1 MYTWNFQYISKN
13 RLAEALEQLRLND
26 HKGDVLIRI
35 HTAIHIGDEAVDL
48 ARFIKNIIP
57 KAKIFGTST
66 SAVISWGQ
74 LLPNRCV
81 VSVTATEDV
90 RVNTYMTATLD
101 EVTGQPMDPDVLC
114 RRIKYETVFDDTKL
128 LLTFLTRKYIELNSF
143 IDKCNDAFPGVQMV
157 GGLAN
162 TGDLSM
168 KRFLDSG
175 FVFNENGWS
184 DSAIIVASFGGAKLE
199 CMSSY
204 ATGVQPFG
212 EECEVTDT
220 FAHSILTLNG
230 KDAAKEYILGVGED
244 LRDKAELASLFP
256 YAYSDAGNVPVFVR
270 FSRDESIEDLY
281 PKDQPL
287 YRNEYDSHPDLDTTK
302 GRELLSAYQKV
313 SVGRKL
319 RRAFIYDRQVIAD
332 NRSMFRKVENFKK
345 AETLFSYSCIVRSMI
360 YSNCVKWEL
369 SAYANSNISGC
380 ITEGEIVCVDGR
392 NTLANCSFVIS
403 VFGEREEAQEYNPYV
418 FSHTE
423 SLSQDNKIL
432 LNYLL
437 DVESYLEKNNKDE
450 AASNLREFVKDCE
463 SKLLFSEEDEIPNA
477 AALSMDIKLGGYDR
491 VCMISVSGV
500 AGMKAVFSE
509 ELVNLTR
516 RDLISK
522 CSGYAKSKGYRVYM
536 IDEWQLAIAET
547 SYKVTL
553 SGFTADMEKLQ
564 RDLFEYSEDHI
575 AIVPMF
581 CLIDGCTEENLDSL
595 YYKARIDMAN
605 KNVQFIVVNA
615 LDTKLDVDSILERY
629 HIVNVIKYAID
640 NDKVIPYF
648 QGIYDNRTNSIHHYE
663 SLMRLQD
670 ETGKIYYPGSFLDVA
685 RSYGLL
691 YDALSRKMIEK
702 VFDKFKDIEDKSVSM
717 NVSIRDIKDKEMSEF
732 IFDSLASVAH
742 PENFVFEI
750 LENED
755 IDDYNLMMAFV
766 DRIHDLGGK
775 ISIDDFGSGFSN
787 LQHIAEIHSDFIKI
801 DGSIVKRCHENVESE
816 HLVALITYWKKLG
829 DDRVKIVAEFV
840 ENQEIQDVLLK
851 YNIDFS
857 QGYLFSKPSPELM
870 E

>member
-35 HTAIHIGDEAVDL
+35 HTAIHVGDEAVDL

-81 VSVTATEDV
+81 ISVTATEDV
-90 RVNTYMTATLD
+90 RVMTYMTPACD
-101 EVTGQPMDPDVLC
+101 ETTGHPLDPDVLC

-143 IDKCNDAFPGVQMV
+143 IDRCNDAFPGVQMV

-162 TGDLSM
+162 TGDNSM
-168 KRFLDSG
+168 KRFLESG

-184 DSAIIVASFGGAKLE
+184 DSSIIVASFGGAKLE

-220 FAHSILTLNG
+220 FAHTILSLDG
-230 KDAAKEYILGVGED
+230 KDAAQEYIMGVGND
-244 LRDKAELASLFP
+244 LRDRADIASLFP
-256 YAYSDAGNVPVFVR
+256 YAYADAGDIPVFVR
-270 FSRDESIEDLY
+270 LSKDESLEDIY
-281 PKDQPL
+281 PKEQPL
-287 YRNEYDSHPDLDTTK
+287 YQGEYEGHPDLDTTK
-302 GRELLSAYQKV
+302 PREFLSAYQKV

-332 NRSMFRKVENFKK
+332 NRSMFRKIENFKK
-345 AETLFSYSCIVRSMI
+345 AETLFGYSCIVRSMI

-380 ITEGEIVCVDGR
+380 ITEGEIVCVNGR
-392 NTLANCSFVIS
+392 NTVANCSFVVS

-423 SLSQDNKIL
+423 SLSQDNKLL

-450 AASNLREFVKDCE
+450 AASNLREFVQDCE
-463 SKLLFSEEDEIPNA
+463 SKLLFSEEEEIPNA
-477 AALSMDIKLGGYDR
+477 ASLSMDIKLSGYDR

-500 AGMKAVFSE
+500 SGMKAVFSE

-516 RDLISK
+516 QDLITK
-522 CSGYAKSKGYRVYM
+522 CSGYAKSKGYRVYL

-553 SGFTADMEKLQ
+553 SQFTADMEKLQ

-615 LDTKLDVDSILERY
+615 LDTKLDVESILERY

-648 QGIYDNRTNSIHHYE
+648 QGIYDNKTNSIHHYE

-702 VFDKFKDIEDKSVSM
+702 VFEKFKNVEDKSVSM
-717 NVSIRDIKDKEMSEF
+717 NVSIRDIKDKEMSEY

-755 IDDYNLMMAFV
+755 IDDYNLMMSFV

-801 DGSIVKRCHENVESE
+801 DGSIIKRCHENVESE

-829 DDRVKIVAEFV
+829 DDKVKIVAEFV
-840 ENQEIQDVLLK
+840 ENQQIHDVLLK

-857 QGYLFSKPSPELM
+857 QGYLFSKPAPDLM

>member
-35 HTAIHIGDEAVDL
+35 HTAIHVGDEAVDL

-81 VSVTATEDV
+81 ISVTATEDV
-90 RVNTYMTATLD
+90 RVMTYMTPACD
-101 EVTGQPMDPDVLC
+101 ETTGHPLDPDVLC

-162 TGDLSM
+162 TGDISM

-184 DSAIIVASFGGAKLE
+184 DSSIIVASFGGAKLE

-220 FAHSILTLNG
+220 FAHTILSLDG
-230 KDAAKEYILGVGED
+230 KDAAQEYILGVGND
-244 LRDKAELASLFP
+244 LRERADIASLFP
-256 YAYSDAGNVPVFVR
+256 YAYSDAGDIPVFVR
-270 FSRDESIEDLY
+270 FSKDESLEDIY
-281 PKDQPL
+281 PKEQPL
-287 YRNEYDSHPDLDTTK
+287 YQGEYDSHPDIDTSK
-302 GRELLSAYQKV
+302 PREFLSAYQKV

-332 NRSMFRKVENFKK
+332 NRSMFRKIENFKK
-345 AETLFSYSCIVRSMI
+345 AETLFGYSCIVRSMI

-380 ITEGEIVCVDGR
+380 ITEGEIVCVNGR
-392 NTLANCSFVIS
+392 NTVANCSFVVS

-423 SLSQDNKIL
+423 TLSQDNKIL

-450 AASNLREFVKDCE
+450 AASNLREFVQDCE
-463 SKLLFSEEDEIPNA
+463 SKLLFSEEEEIPNA
-477 AALSMDIKLGGYDR
+477 AALSMDIKLSGYDR

-516 RDLISK
+516 RDLITK
-522 CSGYAKSKGYRVYM
+522 CSGYAKTKGYRVYL

-553 SGFTADMEKLQ
+553 SQFTADMEKLQ

-615 LDTKLDVDSILERY
+615 LDTKLDVESILERY

-640 NDKVIPYF
+640 HDKVIPYF
-648 QGIYDNRTNSIHHYE
+648 QGIYDNKTNSIHHYE

-702 VFDKFKDIEDKSVSM
+702 VFEKFKDVEDKSVSM
-717 NVSIRDIKDKEMSEF
+717 NVSIRDIKDKEMSEY

-829 DDRVKIVAEFV
+829 DDKVKIVAEFV

-857 QGYLFSKPSPELM
+857 QGYLFSKPAPDLM

>member
-35 HTAIHIGDEAVDL
+35 HTAIHVGDEAVDL
-48 ARFIKNIIP
+48 AKFIKNIIP

-81 VSVTATEDV
+81 ISVTATEDV
-90 RVNTYMTATLD
+90 RVMTYMTPACD
-101 EVTGQPMDPDVLC
+101 ETTGQPLDPDVLC

-162 TGDLSM
+162 TGDNSM
-168 KRFLDSG
+168 KRFLESG
-175 FVFNENGWS
+175 FVFNEKGWS
-184 DSAIIVASFGGAKLE
+184 DSSIIVASFGGAKLE

-212 EECEVTDT
+212 EKCEVTDT
-220 FAHSILTLNG
+220 FAHTILSLDG
-230 KDAAKEYILGVGED
+230 KDAAQEYILGVGND
-244 LRDKAELASLFP
+244 LRERADIASLFP
-256 YAYSDAGNVPVFVR
+256 YAYADAGDIPVFVR
-270 FSRDESIEDLY
+270 LSKDESLEDIY
-281 PKDQPL
+281 PKEQPL
-287 YRNEYDSHPDLDTTK
+287 YQGEYEGHPDLDTSRP
-302 GRELLSAYQKV
+302 REFLSAYQKV

-332 NRSMFRKVENFKK
+332 NRSMFRKIENFKK
-345 AETLFSYSCIVRSMI
+345 AETLFGYSCIVRSMI

-380 ITEGEIVCVDGR
+380 ITEGEIVCVNGR
-392 NTLANCSFVIS
+392 NTVANCSFVVS

-423 SLSQDNKIL
+423 SLSQDNKLL

-463 SKLLFSEEDEIPNA
+463 SKLLFSEEEEIPNA
-477 AALSMDIKLGGYDR
+477 ASLSMDIRLSGYDR

-500 AGMKAVFSE
+500 SGMKAVFSE

-516 RDLISK
+516 RDLITK
-522 CSGYAKSKGYRVYM
+522 CSGYAKTKGYRVYL

-553 SGFTADMEKLQ
+553 SQFTADMEKLQ

-648 QGIYDNRTNSIHHYE
+648 QGIYDNKTNSIHHYE

-702 VFDKFKDIEDKSVSM
+702 VFEKFKDVEDKSVSM
-717 NVSIRDIKDKEMSEF
+717 NVSIRDIKDKEMSEY

-829 DDRVKIVAEFV
+829 DDKVKIVAEFV
-840 ENQEIQDVLLK
+840 ENQQIQDVLLK

-857 QGYLFSKPSPELM
+857 QGYLFSKPAPDLM

>member
-35 HTAIHIGDEAVDL
+35 HTAIHVGDEAVDL

-81 VSVTATEDV
+81 ISVTATEDV
-90 RVNTYMTATLD
+90 RVMTYMTPACD
-101 EVTGQPMDPDVLC
+101 ETTGHPLDPDVLC

-184 DSAIIVASFGGAKLE
+184 DSSIIVASFGGAKLE

-220 FAHSILTLNG
+220 FAHTILSLDG
-230 KDAAKEYILGVGED
+230 KDAAQEYILGVGND
-244 LRDKAELASLFP
+244 LRERADIASLFP
-256 YAYSDAGNVPVFVR
+256 YAYSDAGDVPVFVR
-270 FSRDESIEDLY
+270 LSKDESLEDIY

-287 YRNEYDSHPDLDTTK
+287 YQGEYEGHPDLDTTK
-302 GRELLSAYQKV
+302 PREFLSAYQKV

-332 NRSMFRKVENFKK
+332 NRSMFRKIENFKK
-345 AETLFSYSCIVRSMI
+345 AETLFGYSCIVRSMI

-380 ITEGEIVCVDGR
+380 ITEGEIVCVNGR
-392 NTLANCSFVIS
+392 NTVANCSFVVS

-423 SLSQDNKIL
+423 SLSQDNKLL

-450 AASNLREFVKDCE
+450 AASNLREFVQDCE
-463 SKLLFSEEDEIPNA
+463 SKLLFSEEDELPNA
-477 AALSMDIKLGGYDR
+477 ASLSMDIKLSGYDR

-500 AGMKAVFSE
+500 SGMKAVFSE

-516 RDLISK
+516 RDLITK
-522 CSGYAKSKGYRVYM
+522 CSGYAKSKGYRVYL

-553 SGFTADMEKLQ
+553 SQFTADMEKLQ

-615 LDTKLDVDSILERY
+615 LDTKLDVESILERY

-648 QGIYDNRTNSIHHYE
+648 QGIYDNKTNSIHHYE

-702 VFDKFKDIEDKSVSM
+702 VFEKFKNVEDKSVSM
-717 NVSIRDIKDKEMSEF
+717 NVSIRDIKDKEMSEY

-801 DGSIVKRCHENVESE
+801 DGSIIKRCHENVESE

-829 DDRVKIVAEFV
+829 DDKVKIVAEFV
-840 ENQEIQDVLLK
+840 ENQQIQDVLLK

-857 QGYLFSKPSPELM
+857 QGYLFSKPAPDLM